1 MSSQKSIKLERCDET
16 TGEDRISELHP
27 DLKHLILK
35 DLTVKEIARTSVLS
49 TQWRHIFRNHPYLIF
64 DHTAYYYSRN
74 NQYMNNR
81 TVDEF
86 LKTIKRILST
96 HTGLLDQFVLYVVHK
111 QKSTNTLSLV
121 DQVMSIVPTTIT
133 KLRVNIQF
141 NERYAVTITQFPEL
155 TYLEIYCC
163 SLKYHP
169 TTTFLKLTR
178 LHLYALSVPHNLFQP
193 LSRIAPNLE
202 RLSFWC
208 CDWPDGDTVTIDAPR
223 LKEFVMNNCRL
234 RHCSFSETTSL
245 SSVTLHLKHQ
255 LNNNSDGFCH
265 VLPKLTSLEILN
277 MTSTIGV
284 LAPCLKPIEF
294 SECKPWAL
302 KKLNLRGLRLT
313 QASTFM
319 PELILLLK
327 RAKNLEELWIED
339 YSTES
344 DELHHDNFDKFI
356 FKDVTLDRLG
366 RLSLVLLGESH
377 HGLQL
382 LRSIR
387 PCLPV
392 LMNLNIGYSTTT
404 LDSTEQERV
413 VVDCVSEFC
422 SASPN
427 VKLTYFRI

>member
-1 MSSQKSIKLERCDET
+1 M
-16 TGEDRISELHP
+16 
-27 DLKHLILK
+27 
-35 DLTVKEIARTSVLS
+35 
-49 TQWRHIFRNHPYLIF
+49 
-64 DHTAYYYSRN
+64 
-74 NQYMNNR
+74 
-81 TVDEF
+81 
-86 LKTIKRILST
+86 
-96 HTGLLDQFVLYVVHK
+96 
-111 QKSTNTLSLV
+111 
-121 DQVMSIVPTTIT
+121 
-133 KLRVNIQF
+133 
-141 NERYAVTITQFPEL
+141 
-155 TYLEIYCC
+155 
-163 SLKYHP
+163 
-169 TTTFLKLTR
+169 TFFKLTR

-245 SSVTLHLKHQ
+245 SSLTLNLKHHQ
-255 LNNNSDGFCH
+255 LNNNSDGFRH
-265 VLPKLTSLEILN
+265 VLPKVTSLEILE

-302 KKLNLRGLRLT
+302 KKLTLRGLRLT
-313 QASTFM
+313 RLSTFM

-356 FKDVTLDRLG
+356 FKDVILDRLG
-366 RLSLVLLGESH
+366 RLSFVLLGESH

-392 LMNLNIGYSTTT
+392 LINLNIGYSSTK

-413 VVDCVSEFC
+413 VVDCVSKFC

-427 VKLTYFRI
+427 VKVTYFRI